1 MNQTWWNLL
10 STLAII
16 MGVCVVVALIG
27 LFALVRQI
35 RQLRIPRDAD
45 FFTTMRSI
53 PLPLVV
59 LLDLLDFGLDIFSA
73 PIMWVVLDRMG
84 LPNLRNKAV
93 IEALIP
99 LTNIIPTF
107 TVSWIAARLLN
118 LGEQHWSYAERY
130 REFADTR
137 EPHSSRRPRIIDMD
151 DPRR

>member
-1 MNQTWWNLL
+1 VNTTLWQLL

-16 MGVCVVVALIG
+16 MGVCVVIALLG
-27 LFALVRQI
+27 LLMLVRQI

-45 FFTTMRSI
+45 FFTTMRYV

-73 PIMWVVLDRMG
+73 PIMWMVLDRMG

-99 LTNIIPTF
+99 FTNVIPTF
-107 TVSWIAARLLN
+107 TASWLAARLFN

-130 REFADTR
+130 RELAG
-137 EPHSSRRPRIIDMD
+137 PRTIDMD